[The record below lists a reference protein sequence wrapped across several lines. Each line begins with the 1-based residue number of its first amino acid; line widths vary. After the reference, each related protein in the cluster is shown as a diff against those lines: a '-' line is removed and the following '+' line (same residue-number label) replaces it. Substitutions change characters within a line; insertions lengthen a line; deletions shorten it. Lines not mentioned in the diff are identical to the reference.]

1 MRDGSLAQWASK
13 PKEILYSATIR
24 GWCDLKQLKAHFE
37 DSRRV
42 ADHAGVGRGMSRPL
56 IVLPVEAAVQAMQ
69 KIVDNR
75 PMTIDTFASVP
86 SIAATDKAEQHA
98 VLPCA

>member
-1 MRDGSLAQWASK
+1 
-13 PKEILYSATIR
+13 
-24 GWCDLKQLKAHFE
+24 
-37 DSRRV
+37 
-42 ADHAGVGRGMSRPL
+42 MSRPL

-86 SIAATDKAEQHA
+86 SIAATDKAEQNA